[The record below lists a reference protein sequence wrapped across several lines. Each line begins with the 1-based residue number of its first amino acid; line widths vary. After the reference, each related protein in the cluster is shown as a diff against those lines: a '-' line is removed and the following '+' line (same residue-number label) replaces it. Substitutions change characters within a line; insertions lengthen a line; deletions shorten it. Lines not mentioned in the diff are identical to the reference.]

1 MPSKLNP
8 FLANN
13 HYDSESELL
22 NNLIVE
28 AIQQKGVAVWY
39 IIRDKINNDYLFGES
54 SISDFKEYTE
64 IEMYLKNVDA
74 FDGNSDIYSQFGF
87 EPVTSV
93 DLEVAISRFKEEL
106 LEYDIV
112 RPREGDLIYLPFSKQ
127 LLEVKKVNN
136 DDNYFQLKRNYRYVI
151 KTQIFNYSHE
161 ALPDTLEGLD
171 SSELSKSLGL
181 FENNFDSE
189 NTMLIDEGVDYQ
201 VFNPD
206 NPFN

>member
-1 MPSKLNP
+1 MASKLNP

-28 AIQQKGVAVWY
+28 AIQQKGVTVWY
-39 IIRDKINNDYLFGES
+39 IIRDKINDDYLFGES
-54 SISDFKEYTE
+54 PISEFKDFVE
-64 IEMYLKNVDA
+64 IEMYLKNVDS

-87 EPVTSV
+87 EPVTSI

-106 LEYDIV
+106 GGFDIV

-136 DDNYFQLKRNYRYVI
+136 DDSYFQLKRNYRYVI

-161 ALPDTLEGLD
+161 VLPDSLDGLD

-181 FENNFDSE
+181 FENNTDTE
-189 NTMLIDEGVDYQ
+189 NSRLIDEALDYK

-206 NPFN
+206 NPFD